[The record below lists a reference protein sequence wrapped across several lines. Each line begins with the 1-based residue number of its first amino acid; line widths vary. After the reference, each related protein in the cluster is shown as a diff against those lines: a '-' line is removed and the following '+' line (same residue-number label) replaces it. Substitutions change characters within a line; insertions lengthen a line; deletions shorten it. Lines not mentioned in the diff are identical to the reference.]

1 MARVK
6 KAVGDLRARIA
17 YCSVK
22 AAFAFYA
29 AIAIIAAI
37 ALTAAFSVVASH
49 VAESTVGDDSDA
61 YSGTFVFDEAS
72 NSLVPAETLSWYE
85 APAFESLYGQDGTEA
100 PKGESAGTGAVSL
113 YVEGSPRADSKPIP
127 LGNLPATVP
136 DGTILDASWTASASD
151 VHDDPLS
158 FSEIAAYDA
167 AERPARPG
175 FDAAL
180 ALAERLPDN
189 AGGEKPIV
197 SNVAYYVP
205 YPDDSPAYR
214 AVAWGYIASVPAV
227 FVACLVVA
235 GRLFYRNRIARPVAA
250 MEEAAAKISDGDLD
264 FNMEPQRNDELG
276 RLCARF
282 EDMRA
287 ELARS
292 KSEMWRAAENRRRV
306 NAAFAHDLRTPLTV
320 VRGRAELIEMTAD
333 GKVKEAAAVIRRQA
347 GRLAAF
353 ADSMSGVDSL
363 EDAPLR
369 KEALRASRARAV
381 LARSRRAHG
390 ICGRI
395 RRPHGP
401 GPLHLLGPLRQARGL
416 GVRVGCARGR
426 RHRRR
431 VFRGLFLT
439 ERRRGISRLLRVS

>member
-6 KAVGDLRARIA
+6 KVVGDLRARIA

-189 AGGEKPIV
+189 ADGEKPIV

-235 GRLFYRNRIARPVAA
+235 GRLFY
-250 MEEAAAKISDGDLD
+250 
-264 FNMEPQRNDELG
+264 
-276 RLCARF
+276 
-282 EDMRA
+282 
-287 ELARS
+287 
-292 KSEMWRAAENRRRV
+292 
-306 NAAFAHDLRTPLTV
+306 
-320 VRGRAELIEMTAD
+320 
-333 GKVKEAAAVIRRQA
+333 
-347 GRLAAF
+347 
-353 ADSMSGVDSL
+353 
-363 EDAPLR
+363 
-369 KEALRASRARAV
+369 
-381 LARSRRAHG
+381 
-390 ICGRI
+390 
-395 RRPHGP
+395 
-401 GPLHLLGPLRQARGL
+401 
-416 GVRVGCARGR
+416 
-426 RHRRR
+426 
-431 VFRGLFLT
+431 
-439 ERRRGISRLLRVS
+439 

>member
-1 MARVK
+1 M
-6 KAVGDLRARIA
+6 
-17 YCSVK
+17 
-22 AAFAFYA
+22 
-29 AIAIIAAI
+29 
-37 ALTAAFSVVASH
+37 
-49 VAESTVGDDSDA
+49 
-61 YSGTFVFDEAS
+61 
-72 NSLVPAETLSWYE
+72 
-85 APAFESLYGQDGTEA
+85 
-100 PKGESAGTGAVSL
+100 
-113 YVEGSPRADSKPIP
+113 
-127 LGNLPATVP
+127 P

-431 VFRGLFLT
+431 VFRCLFLT

>member
-17 YCSVK
+17 NCSVK

-61 YSGTFVFDEAS
+61 YSGTFVFDEATCPGALALRGLRPVLPIKGLEGGG
-72 NSLVPAETLSWYE
+72 LVPRQRLGGNE
-85 APAFESLYGQDGTEA
+85 GV
-100 PKGESAGTGAVSL
+100 GAVSL

-264 FNMEPQRNDELG
+264 FNMEPRRNDELG

-306 NAAFAHDLRTPLTV
+306 NAAFAHDLRTPPSPSC
-320 VRGRAELIEMTAD
+320 
-333 GKVKEAAAVIRRQA
+333 A
-347 GRLAAF
+347 G
-353 ADSMSGVDSL
+353 
-363 EDAPLR
+363 
-369 KEALRASRARAV
+369 
-381 LARSRRAHG
+381 ARSS
-390 ICGRI
+390 
-395 RRPHGP
+395 
-401 GPLHLLGPLRQARGL
+401 
-416 GVRVGCARGR
+416 
-426 RHRRR
+426 
-431 VFRGLFLT
+431 
-439 ERRRGISRLLRVS
+439 SR